1 MQKINGAMHIICHL
15 MNHYHHHLHHYI
27 NHSSLALNPHCMT
40 FLCIIVLDVGC
51 SWPHWGK
58 CPLCSSVK
66 SVWQVIFLRSFLDC
80 IKARYKPSTVTGS
93 RRRSNTLLWVN
104 NYQMIGPQRAFE
116 WMNLL
121 KITSSSRVSESECF
135 LSAEMEVPA
144 SRMKMKNRMSLLLIG
159 ELTMLSLQAEYD
171 LFVRYD
177 FKWLRSFKSTEHLTC
192 TGIKGI
198 TFWCIYKSK
207 IWLNRI
213 WPHDTVL
220 CLYDV
225 VEVCSLRLV

>member
-1 MQKINGAMHIICHL
+1 MDGSEEKFLMQKINGAMHIICHL
-15 MNHYHHHLHHYI
+15 MNHYHHHRHLHHYI

-121 KITSSSRVSESECF
+121 KITSLSRVW
-135 LSAEMEVPA
+135 VW
-144 SRMKMKNRMSLLLIG
+144 
-159 ELTMLSLQAEYD
+159 MLSLRRNGSTSLTNENEKEDVSVTYRWTDNAQ
-171 LFVRYD
+171 LTGGIWFVC
-177 FKWLRSFKSTEHLTC
+177 E
-192 TGIKGI
+192 
-198 TFWCIYKSK
+198 
-207 IWLNRI
+207 IWL
-213 WPHDTVL
+213 
-220 CLYDV
+220 
-225 VEVCSLRLV
+225 